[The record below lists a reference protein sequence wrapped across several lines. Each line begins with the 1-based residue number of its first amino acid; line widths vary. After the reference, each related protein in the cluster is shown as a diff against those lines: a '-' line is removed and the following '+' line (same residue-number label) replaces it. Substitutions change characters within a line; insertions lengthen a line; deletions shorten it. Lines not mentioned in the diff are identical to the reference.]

1 VLAALRDTRGRKP
14 APPARS
20 GRDWAYGPCPMAAAR
35 MRRSRLCGACQK
47 RRVRCSW
54 SLKLQ
59 RCRPGKRANGRRGS
73 PDSAFQR
80 AKRESLD
87 DMALSE
93 GHHKDRRD
101 GGEERGGGHLAI
113 ADVVFLREAGDADG
127 DRVRVGGARQ
137 AEREQKF
144 LPAKDENQH
153 GGSGDAGARQRQH
166 DMRETL
172 EVTASVD
179 GCRFFQFGRNFRE
192 KAVQHPEGERQVENG
207 VRHDGRQRRVVNAEG
222 ARVQVIRADEDD
234 RRQHVYEH
242 QPAHDE
248 ATVEPAPAEAA
259 EAVRAERRY
268 EQNDQHAAQTRDDA
282 VAREQQ
288 EVAAP
293 PEEQLFVVG
302 QGWGEE
308 EAAAEHVAQ
317 QLERCHQRVEQRP
330 KHDGLRRGILRPTSW
345 IC

>member
-1 VLAALRDTRGRKP
+1 VAVRPPYPALRQSAPSLARRRSHPSTGYRHSRTDKRAGPYRARVARAVLAALRDTRGRKP

-153 GGSGDAGARQRQH
+153 G
-166 DMRETL
+166 
-172 EVTASVD
+172 
-179 GCRFFQFGRNFRE
+179 
-192 KAVQHPEGERQVENG
+192 
-207 VRHDGRQRRVVNAEG
+207 
-222 ARVQVIRADEDD
+222 
-234 RRQHVYEH
+234 
-242 QPAHDE
+242 
-248 ATVEPAPAEAA
+248 
-259 EAVRAERRY
+259 
-268 EQNDQHAAQTRDDA
+268 
-282 VAREQQ
+282 
-288 EVAAP
+288 
-293 PEEQLFVVG
+293 
-302 QGWGEE
+302 
-308 EAAAEHVAQ
+308 
-317 QLERCHQRVEQRP
+317 
-330 KHDGLRRGILRPTSW
+330 
-345 IC
+345 